1 MASLGQYQS
10 FALISYSA
18 IQKQLAYVNEQIA
31 IGCDEGC
38 MPETLY
44 IAKNYTDTMLSYSTN
59 CISVIGLMER
69 DIVTISNWLQRNV
82 NFTTKPI
89 ATLPET
95 YLNGGESIFDFNQL
109 DFNPNDFA

>member
-18 IQKQLAYVNEQIA
+18 IQKQLAYLNEQIA
-31 IGCDEGC
+31 IGCNEGDV
-38 MPETLY
+38 PATLF
-44 IAKNYTDTMLSYSTN
+44 IAKNYTDTILCYSTN
-59 CISVIGLMER
+59 CISVIGLREL
-69 DIVTISNWLQRNV
+69 DIITICNWLTRNV

-89 ATLPET
+89 ATLEPT
-95 YLNGGESIFDFNQL
+95 YLNGGFSFNPL

>member
-18 IQKQLAYVNEQIA
+18 IQKQLAYVNGQIA

-38 MPETLY
+38 MPETLF
-44 IAKNYTDTMLSYSTN
+44 IAKNYTDTILSYSTN
-59 CISVIGLMER
+59 CISVIGLQER
-69 DIVTISNWLQRNV
+69 DIVTICNWITRNV

-89 ATLPET
+89 ATLDPT
-95 YLNGGESIFDFNQL
+95 YLNGGFDFNQY
-109 DFNPNDFA
+109 DFQPNDFA

>member
-18 IQKQLAYVNEQIA
+18 IQKQLAYVNGQIA
-31 IGCDEGC
+31 IGCDEGDV
-38 MPETLY
+38 PATLF
-44 IAKNYTDTMLSYSTN
+44 IAKNYTDTVLSYSTN

-69 DIVTISNWLQRNV
+69 DIVTICNWLCRNV

-89 ATLPET
+89 ASLDPT
-95 YLNGGESIFDFNQL
+95 YLNGEWPDFNQN

>member
-38 MPETLY
+38 MPETLF
-44 IAKNYTDTMLSYSTN
+44 IAKNYTDTVLSYSTN
-59 CISVIGLMER
+59 CISVIGLQER
-69 DIVTISNWLQRNV
+69 DIVTICNWITRNV

-89 ATLPET
+89 ATLDPT
-95 YLNGGESIFDFNQL
+95 YLNGNWDFNQY
-109 DFNPNDFA
+109 DFQPNDLA

>member
-1 MASLGQYQS
+1 MASLGQYQA

-31 IGCDEGC
+31 LGCDEGC

-89 ATLPET
+89 GSLEPQ
-95 YLNGGESIFDFNQL
+95 YLNGSWDFNDI

>member
-18 IQKQLAYVNEQIA
+18 IQKQLAYLNEQIA
-31 IGCDEGC
+31 IGCNEGDV
-38 MPETLY
+38 PATLF
-44 IAKNYTDTMLSYSTN
+44 IAKNYTDTILSYSTN
-59 CISVIGLMER
+59 CISVIGLREL
-69 DIVTISNWLQRNV
+69 DIIPICNWLTRNV

-89 ATLPET
+89 ATLEPK
-95 YLNGGESIFDFNQL
+95 YLNGGFSFNQL

>member
-18 IQKQLAYVNEQIA
+18 IQKQLAYLNGQIA
-31 IGCDEGC
+31 IGCNEGSV
-38 MPETLY
+38 PATLF
-44 IAKNYTDTMLSYSTN
+44 IAKNYTDTILSYSTN
-59 CISVIGLMER
+59 CISVIGLQER
-69 DIVTISNWLQRNV
+69 DIVTICNWITRNV

-89 ATLPET
+89 ATLEPT
-95 YLNGGESIFDFNQL
+95 YLNGGFDFNPL

>member
-10 FALISYSA
+10 FALIAYSA

-44 IAKNYTDTMLSYSTN
+44 IAKNYTDTVLSYSTN
-59 CISVIGLMER
+59 CISVIGLQER
-69 DIVTISNWLQRNV
+69 DIVTICNWITRNV

-89 ATLPET
+89 ATLAPT
-95 YLNGGESIFDFNQL
+95 YLNGNWDFNQL
-109 DFNPNDFA
+109 DFQPNDFA